1 MSKTNVVQKCLNIV
15 KMMLGYHKNPEGS
28 QGVYGSVRMKSGKV
42 QMMSGCHKLLRGKW
56 GFMMWSKKS
65 LKDCQNVLKK
75 KLRECTA
82 GVQMSFK

>member
-1 MSKTNVVQKCLNIV
+1 MSKTIVVQKCLNIV

-42 QMMSGCHKLLRGKW
+42 QMMSGCHKLLCGKQ

-65 LKDCQNVLKK
+65 LKDV
-75 KLRECTA
+75 R
-82 GVQMSFK
+82 MS